1 MPGPLG
7 HAAWRCTGSLTV
19 QRHPN
24 GRCNVAE
31 VADMPRTIDAFETS
45 QRLAIVSAVVFTLAA
60 GLTTAVGANDIA
72 RFVLAGLAIASLA
85 AVVGQS
91 IDQIGEYL
99 GPGTTGLLQ
108 SSLGNL
114 PELFVSIF
122 ALREG
127 LTSVVQSA
135 LAGSVLA
142 NVLLVLGVAFLSG
155 GARYGTQTF
164 RPEAPR
170 MLVTLLTLA
179 VGGMLVPTLAVHLE
193 TPAARHAHALSDAT
207 AVILLLV
214 YVASVPFWLGGGPT
228 RKPQPGT
235 AARSDPGPK
244 NQVAP
249 AHETTEEVKRWPL
262 GIAVTVLAVAGATS
276 AFVSDWFVSALVPA
290 TTALGI
296 TPEFTG
302 LVIVAIASNAVEN
315 FAGVRF
321 AWKARSDYAISAIL
335 SSPLQIALLLTPV
348 LVLGSAFFGHRQL
361 TLVFPPLLVAAL
373 AIAVVVTVVVIYDGE
388 YSWLEGVALIALY
401 GIVAT
406 AFWWG

>member
-1 MPGPLG
+1 MSRILEPL
-7 HAAWRCTGSLTV
+7 
-19 QRHPN
+19 
-24 GRCNVAE
+24 
-31 VADMPRTIDAFETS
+31 ETS
-45 QRLAIVSAVVFTLAA
+45 QRLAIVSAIVFTAAA
-60 GLTTAVGANDIA
+60 GLATAAGANDIA
-72 RFVLAGLAIASLA
+72 RFIISALAIAALA

-91 IDQIGEYL
+91 IEQVGEYL
-99 GPGTTGLLQ
+99 GPGATGLLQ

-127 LTSVVQSA
+127 LVAVVQSA
-135 LAGSVLA
+135 LVGSVLA

-155 GARYGTQTF
+155 GVRYGIQTF

-179 VGGMLVPTLAVHLE
+179 VGAMLVPTLAVRLE
-193 TPAARHAHALSDAT
+193 TPAAHHTHALSDAT

-214 YVASVPFWLGGGPT
+214 YVASIPFWLSGGPT
-228 RKPQPGT
+228 LRMGQDGGGRADRP
-235 AARSDPGPK
+235 
-244 NQVAP
+244 AP
-249 AHETTEEVKRWPL
+249 ATEQTEGHAERWPL
-262 GIAVTVLAVAGATS
+262 RMAVIVLVIAGAAS
-276 AFVSDWFVSALVPA
+276 AAASDWFVSSLVPA
-290 TTALGI
+290 TRALGI

-321 AWKARSDYAISAIL
+321 AWKARADYAISTIL
-335 SSPLQIALLLTPV
+335 NSPLQIALFLTPV
-348 LVLGSAFFGHRQL
+348 LVLGSAFFGQRQL

-373 AIAVVVTVVVIYDGE
+373 AIAIVVTSVVIYDGE
-388 YSWLEGVALIALY
+388 YTWLEGVALIALY
-401 GIVAT
+401 VIVAV

>member
-1 MPGPLG
+1 
-7 HAAWRCTGSLTV
+7 
-19 QRHPN
+19 
-24 GRCNVAE
+24 
-31 VADMPRTIDAFETS
+31 
-45 QRLAIVSAVVFTLAA
+45 
-60 GLTTAVGANDIA
+60 
-72 RFVLAGLAIASLA
+72 
-85 AVVGQS
+85 
-91 IDQIGEYL
+91 
-99 GPGTTGLLQ
+99 
-108 SSLGNL
+108 
-114 PELFVSIF
+114 
-122 ALREG
+122 
-127 LTSVVQSA
+127 
-135 LAGSVLA
+135 
-142 NVLLVLGVAFLSG
+142 
-155 GARYGTQTF
+155 
-164 RPEAPR
+164 

-179 VGGMLVPTLAVHLE
+179 VGAMLVPTLAVHLE
-193 TPAARHAHALSDAT
+193 TPAAHHTHALSDAT

-214 YVASVPFWLGGGPT
+214 YVASVPFWLSGGPT
-228 RKPQPGT
+228 RRSPPGT
-235 AARSDPGPK
+235 ARSDHSDRSADSGPGPNK
-244 NQVAP
+244 QVAP
-249 AHETTEEVKRWPL
+249 ADGAGGGAGRWPL
-262 GIAVTVLAVAGATS
+262 GLAVTVLVLAGATS

-373 AIAVVVTVVVIYDGE
+373 AIAVVVAAVVIYDGE

>member
-1 MPGPLG
+1 
-7 HAAWRCTGSLTV
+7 
-19 QRHPN
+19 
-24 GRCNVAE
+24 
-31 VADMPRTIDAFETS
+31 MPRPIDAFETS

-72 RFVLAGLAIASLA
+72 RFALSGFAIASLA

-99 GPGTTGLLQ
+99 GPGPRAFC
-108 SSLGNL
+108 SR
-114 PELFVSIF
+114 
-122 ALREG
+122 A
-127 LTSVVQSA
+127 SA
-135 LAGSVLA
+135 TCPSCSYRFSHCERGSRPSCSRPWPA
-142 NVLLVLGVAFLSG
+142 RSWPTYCSYWGSPSLSG
-155 GARYGTQTF
+155 GARHGIQTF

-179 VGGMLVPTLAVHLE
+179 VGAMLVPTLAVHLE

-214 YVASVPFWLGGGPT
+214 YIASVPFWLGGGPT
-228 RKPQPGT
+228 RKSQPGT
-235 AARSDPGPK
+235 AAHADPGPT

-249 AHETTEEVKRWPL
+249 GHETTEEVKRWPL
-262 GIAVTVLAVAGATS
+262 RMAVTVLVVAGATS

-348 LVLGSAFFGHRQL
+348 LVLGSAFIGHRQL

-373 AIAVVVTVVVIYDGE
+373 AIAVVVTAVVIYDGE

>member
-1 MPGPLG
+1 
-7 HAAWRCTGSLTV
+7 
-19 QRHPN
+19 
-24 GRCNVAE
+24 
-31 VADMPRTIDAFETS
+31 MPRTLEALETS

-60 GLTTAVGANDIA
+60 GLATAVGANDIA
-72 RFVLAGLAIASLA
+72 RFVLSALAIASLA

-91 IDQIGEYL
+91 IEQVGEYL
-99 GPGTTGLLQ
+99 GPGATGLLQ

-127 LTSVVQSA
+127 LVAVVQSA
-135 LAGSVLA
+135 LVGSVLA

-155 GARYGTQTF
+155 GARYGMQTF
-164 RPEAPR
+164 QPEAPR

-179 VGGMLVPTLAVHLE
+179 VGAMLVPTLAVRLE
-193 TPAARHAHALSDAT
+193 TPAAHHTHALSDVT

-214 YVASVPFWLGGGPT
+214 YVASIPFWLSGGPT
-228 RKPQPGT
+228 SRKSHYRERSADGPAL
-235 AARSDPGPK
+235 AAG
-244 NQVAP
+244 Q
-249 AHETTEEVKRWPL
+249 TEQTEQTEGHGERWPL
-262 GIAVTVLAVAGATS
+262 SMAVIMLVIAGAAS
-276 AFVSDWFVSALVPA
+276 AAASDWFVSSLVPA
-290 TTALGI
+290 TTSLGI

-321 AWKARSDYAISAIL
+321 AWKARADYAISTIL
-335 SSPLQIALLLTPV
+335 NSPLQIALFLTPV
-348 LVLGSAFFGHRQL
+348 LVLGSAFFGERQL

-373 AIAVVVTVVVIYDGE
+373 AIAIVVASVVIYDGE

-401 GIVAT
+401 AIVAA